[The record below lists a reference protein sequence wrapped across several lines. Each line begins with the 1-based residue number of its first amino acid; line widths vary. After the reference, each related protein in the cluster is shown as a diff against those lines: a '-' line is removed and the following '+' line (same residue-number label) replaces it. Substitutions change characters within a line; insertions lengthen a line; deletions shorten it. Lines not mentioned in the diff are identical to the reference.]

1 MNNNL
6 IQAKKDLKAFAKRAK
21 NVKYTESLLFSYL
34 VTGLITFSIGINTS
48 SSVLYERMN
57 KELIMSAEQ
66 TRNVIKKKKK
76 ENEESIEDLNL
87 ELIELM
93 EQGDQV
99 VKSPWSSWQYG
110 VNTFMSSSNGT
121 YKGRGDKAEKYR
133 YNGIYTRG
141 NWAEAG
147 VLSSRRYGVSSLSTL
162 MDSRNYGLASLLHV
176 QEPEVEIQI
185 MANVRPK
192 SVTKEEITIN
202 PQIDMPRPVVKPAI
216 NLNVT
221 KPISAPK
228 IFLPSLSPVTIDVS
242 KPETPATPT
251 GVTAPNIGMNLQ
263 PPTISVDITAPALS
277 MKIEAPNP
285 SATAV
290 SIVSP
295 KVSEVSAI
303 SVKKPTSIDL
313 ITVTTNNVKAPEL
326 KVTTGGLSNVKERN
340 FTSVEWSVGTAK
352 EQYNRISRIT
362 GKGPSN
368 AGDAITVYNNN
379 LNNIEVTD
387 NGNVISTWGRVRGLD
402 NVLTNVTV
410 KGDNTRA
417 FMIDEG
423 VNEVS
428 NGVDYKPFVYKRK
441 IVLQGSKNVGLD
453 LQGTH
458 TAYEGSRI
466 NSAYTDMSKIA
477 NIKVTNEGEII
488 GENTDGNRVNQ
499 VGFGF
504 NNYDRSSN
512 NTRTEM
518 YNSGIITMGA
528 DKSAGI
534 QIRPE
539 NSGYSDTNGY
549 KRGLNMMAGINNNTI
564 NIEGKS
570 SFGIISMANPEANA
584 FTYKFDSNVTGINSS
599 AINTLAPAGGKVAS
613 YAKKEFESKLEQTSA
628 GKINIDGNGSIGMG
642 ILNSIQ
648 GAYVNGEINISK
660 NKSTSNA
667 IGVYSEVKMS
677 PVKAGEVD
685 DFGILNETGTTIGSD
700 SIEVTGKINIYAN
713 KADKAT
719 GAAIKGLG
727 KVTIKNGGE
736 INIEPG
742 NNTNYGIISD
752 GEDGNREV
760 NKATVAGGVINKS
773 NEAIYGSVDIET
785 GGKVNVKGSNSIGYV
800 LKAGK
805 GSNAGDIIVTGTGN
819 KSLGFYGKSGTFS
832 NSGNIETTGI
842 NNNGVYLKEDSPNAL
857 KFTNTGNITANTEG
871 TVGVYIEKAS
881 EFNHNNGVI
890 KAGNGAI
897 GIYNISNPAS
907 SNVKVK
913 SEIRVTG
920 STANNTGIGV
930 YSNGTSK
937 TIFEGN
943 AKLTLGTSTVGLYSA
958 KNSNFESTFG
968 INNLETSIGD
978 KSVFAYFGKTGNPT
992 NDTVNI
998 TNNTLQNL
1006 TVSKMETNSAVFY
1019 GANDT
1024 TINIANNITAN
1035 STKFSD
1041 VDDTAQFL
1049 VSDKGNVNINS
1060 GKTLTSGLKTTIS
1073 GLNKAV
1079 VTNNGTLALAGKKG
1093 AIGIYSNDSTV
1104 TNNNVITTA
1113 NDSSIAIYGENGST
1127 LKNGAAGQIT
1137 TSGISSVGMLSAQST
1152 VENES
1157 GGQITTLGTGS
1168 AGVYGT
1174 NDSTITNK
1182 GTLTTKA
1189 TGSAGIYANDSDAT
1203 NASGATITV
1212 EKGSS
1217 AGMYATSNKTKTI
1230 KNEGTIEVG
1239 NAANSTEEKSIGIYG
1254 KSTGGTLTLDN
1265 DNIIN
1270 IHNQK
1275 SIGIYA
1281 QKAGGNIVANN
1292 KLKIT
1297 SDTGSEE
1304 AIGVMAE
1311 DGATTNNTTSGVI
1324 ELKGKASVGMYGKGN
1339 STIENEGNIKLTNT
1353 DPASKSVGMLANTGS
1368 ATNKGTIEMLGGA
1381 SAGMQGLGGATIT
1394 NATTGIINIKGDA
1407 SAGIY
1412 TKNSNSSNAG
1422 TINVESNK
1430 SAGIFGSVDNT
1441 GNYTMSNSGTISLTG
1456 TGKKQS
1462 AGMYAEIASGA
1473 TGSMTMTN
1481 YNNITVGQEESA
1493 AMYLKN
1499 QASNQTQGT
1508 VINASNAQIDLNAN
1522 KTVGISVENAVGKNQ
1537 GVINVSKGSSAGMYG
1552 KSDSDISNEKTINVT
1567 HEGSAGMY
1575 ASNSNAKNTST
1586 GKIIVNISGA
1596 ASGSAGMYGE
1606 LTTVANKDHS
1616 IVNTGEIEL
1625 TGNTKNIGIYGT
1637 TKDGVSN
1644 TLTLQND
1651 EKITIGSGSPQSVGI
1666 FAVNGDTITT
1676 SNNADKL
1683 KAINNKTIEVNST
1696 ESIGISAQKSTVE
1709 NNGTIVMNKDKSAGI
1724 YGKFTDKSLTDKTI
1738 KNNGTITLN
1747 ATTGQI
1753 KSAGIY
1759 GELASN
1765 MAHKLTIDNNEK
1777 INVNMEE
1784 SVGILAKNTTGNK
1797 DNLVANNNKEIDV
1810 NGKKSVG
1817 MLSNKSV
1824 INNKKKILVNA
1835 EEATGMYG
1843 ENGSEI
1849 SNVNNAEIEITTAGK
1864 SGTGI
1869 YATGVNTTGT
1879 NNGKITING
1888 EKGTGMFAN
1897 AQAAITNNSEIIG
1910 NVKSVI
1916 GMYGSDNGTTVKNAN
1931 GGKIELSGEKSTG
1944 IYAQDDSIA
1953 ENVGEITLKQS
1964 AKNTVGMFG
1973 SATSGK
1979 KINLTNAAST
1989 GIINVESEKSTG
2001 MFANNASTLAD
2012 SAIKNEGNIN
2022 LKAKNTVGIYTPN
2035 SMIAKVGNITLND
2048 DADSSVAVYLT
2059 EKATVSDTTTGN
2071 INLGT
2076 QNQNRVAYYIKGTGT
2091 SDTGKINGANIGK
2104 VTGYGVGVYLDG
2116 GVLDGSSSKLDY
2128 TTGGATGNG
2137 IIGLLMKGSSAD
2149 ISSYIGGIK
2158 VGNTEGNF
2166 YAVGLY
2172 TDNQGTSTTPKAITT
2187 AITTGAN
2194 GVGLIAENGSNL
2206 AYTGTMTIGDGKDA
2220 GTGIYV
2226 GNNGTSGTPN
2236 PSKVTVTGTTIN
2248 LNGSNGVG
2256 SIVTTGSTVNIDGT
2270 TAINFEGDG
2279 VSLWTKRSSCH

>member
-242 KPETPATPT
+242 KPETPVTPI
-251 GVTAPNIGMNLQ
+251 GVTAPKIEMNLQ
-263 PPTISVDITAPALS
+263 PPRISVDITAPVLS
-277 MKIEAPNP
+277 MEIEAPNP

-290 SIVSP
+290 SIVP
-295 KVSEVSAI
+295 PTVSEVSAI
-303 SVKKPTSIDL
+303 SVKKPSSPSVTPPSPSVNTVSFTVPSLANFGNTTAGIKSMSGNKNIDGRYRMSDVTPRGIGNTNGKQNSFGEYMWKDNKKFTISERSSLDLDVSGARAISLDAGLRKEEGGKHGSRDSAGVITYGVQFSVENNGEILLNAPTTAGMDIQADTWDFSQVTAINGLTGRIIGNKTNQAALLITNENTSSSKKNEMILINKGKIIMNKDDSAGFATDNFRRYQNPKGIWEEGKNIEIIAKNEGSITLGGNKNHGMVVGKTENPFVENSIFENIGDITINGSESGGITLLAELPKGAINSGRITINGNNSFGLYSEAAVTVPTSI
-313 ITVTTNNVKAPEL
+313 IKNTGNINIENGATGSMGIRVGSASATNM
-326 KVTTGGLSNVKERN
+326 
-340 FTSVEWSVGTAK
+340 
-352 EQYNRISRIT
+352 
-362 GKGPSN
+362 SN
-368 AGDAITVYNNN
+368 ASG
-379 LNNIEVTD
+379 
-387 NGNVISTWGRVRGLD
+387 
-402 NVLTNVTV
+402 
-410 KGDNTRA
+410 
-417 FMIDEG
+417 
-423 VNEVS
+423 
-428 NGVDYKPFVYKRK
+428 
-441 IVLQGSKNVGLD
+441 
-453 LQGTH
+453 
-458 TAYEGSRI
+458 
-466 NSAYTDMSKIA
+466 
-477 NIKVTNEGEII
+477 
-488 GENTDGNRVNQ
+488 
-499 VGFGF
+499 
-504 NNYDRSSN
+504 
-512 NTRTEM
+512 
-518 YNSGIITMGA
+518 GIITI
-528 DKSAGI
+528 KSSSGTGNIGIYSGTATTTNAG
-534 QIRPE
+534 
-539 NSGYSDTNGY
+539 
-549 KRGLNMMAGINNNTI
+549 TI
-564 NIEGKS
+564 NIENGNTGMYLTKTTTPS
-570 SFGIISMANPEANA
+570 
-584 FTYKFDSNVTGINSS
+584 SNVTD
-599 AINTLAPAGGKVAS
+599 
-613 YAKKEFESKLEQTSA
+613 
-628 GKINIDGNGSIGMG
+628 NI
-642 ILNSIQ
+642 
-648 GAYVNGEINISK
+648 
-660 NKSTSNA
+660 
-667 IGVYSEVKMS
+667 
-677 PVKAGEVD
+677 
-685 DFGILNETGTTIGSD
+685 
-700 SIEVTGKINIYAN
+700 
-713 KADKAT
+713 
-719 GAAIKGLG
+719 
-727 KVTIKNGGE
+727 
-736 INIEPG
+736 
-742 NNTNYGIISD
+742 
-752 GEDGNREV
+752 
-760 NKATVAGGVINKS
+760 
-773 NEAIYGSVDIET
+773 
-785 GGKVNVKGSNSIGYV
+785 
-800 LKAGK
+800 
-805 GSNAGDIIVTGTGN
+805 
-819 KSLGFYGKSGTFS
+819 
-832 NSGNIETTGI
+832 NSGNINITGSNGYGVMLIKNEAKFKNSGTIAATGTNSIGLYTESDSSVKDTVI
-842 NNNGVYLKEDSPNAL
+842 NEQGATISSSNYHAVVQNGGILTNAGLISTASGGNAALYTNNGGT
-857 KFTNTGNITANTEG
+857 FTNTNTGEIKSTNGGIAIFTSGSTGIVEG
-871 TVGVYIEKAS
+871 KITVGDSA
-881 EFNHNNGVI
+881 NG
-890 KAGNGAI
+890 
-897 GIYNISNPAS
+897 
-907 SNVKVK
+907 
-913 SEIRVTG
+913 
-920 STANNTGIGV
+920 NTGIGV
-930 YSNGTSK
+930 YSDGSTTK
-937 TIFEGN
+937 TTFRGSD
-943 AKLTLGTSTVGLYSA
+943 AKLILGEGTVGLYSSKA
-958 KNSNFESTFG
+958 SDFGNVFEITDL
-968 INNLETSIGD
+968 NASIGD
-978 KSVFAYFGKTGNPT
+978 RAVFAYFGKTGNTT

-1006 TVSKMETNSAVFY
+1006 TVSKMGTNSAVFY

-1041 VDDTAQFL
+1041 VNDTAQFL

-1079 VTNNGTLALAGKKG
+1079 VTNNGTLALAGKNG

-1104 TNNNVITTA
+1104 TNDNVITTA
-1113 NDSSIAIYGENGST
+1113 NNSSIAIYGKNGST

-1137 TSGISSVGMLSAQST
+1137 TSGISSVGMLSDQSI

-1168 AGVYGT
+1168 AGIYGT

-1239 NAANSTEEKSIGIYG
+1239 NTTNSTEEKSIGIYG

-1281 QKAGGNIVANN
+1281 QKAGGNVVANN

-1311 DGATTNNTTSGVI
+1311 DGATANNTTSGVI

-1394 NATTGIINIKGDA
+1394 NDATTGIINIKGDA

-1441 GNYTMSNSGTISLTG
+1441 GNYTMNNNGTISLTG

-1462 AGMYAEIASGA
+1462 AGMYAEIASGT

-1481 YNNITVGQEESA
+1481 NKNITVGQEESA

-1508 VINASNAQIDLNAN
+1508 VINAANAQIDLNAN

-1537 GVINVSKGSSAGMYG
+1537 GLINVNKGSSAGMYG
-1552 KSDSDISNEKTINVT
+1552 KTDSDISNEKTINVT

-1586 GKIIVNISGA
+1586 GKITVNISGA
-1596 ASGSAGMYGE
+1596 SSGSAGMYGE
-1606 LTTVANKDHS
+1606 LTTTANKDHS
-1616 IVNTGEIEL
+1616 IVNVGEIEL
-1625 TGNTKNIGIYGT
+1625 LGNTKNVGIYGA

-1651 EKITIGSGSPQSVGI
+1651 EKITIGSGSPQSVGM
-1666 FAVNGDTITT
+1666 FAVNGDTATT
-1676 SNNADKL
+1676 SNTADKL

-1724 YGKFTDKSLTDKTI
+1724 YGKLNSEVTNKGSITASDEKSAGIYLENSNAENAAGANIIVNKNSSAGIYGKFTDKSLTDKTI

-1747 ATTGQI
+1747 ATT
-1753 KSAGIY
+1753 
-1759 GELASN
+1759 
-1765 MAHKLTIDNNEK
+1765 
-1777 INVNMEE
+1777 
-1784 SVGILAKNTTGNK
+1784 
-1797 DNLVANNNKEIDV
+1797 
-1810 NGKKSVG
+1810 
-1817 MLSNKSV
+1817 
-1824 INNKKKILVNA
+1824 
-1835 EEATGMYG
+1835 
-1843 ENGSEI
+1843 
-1849 SNVNNAEIEITTAGK
+1849 
-1864 SGTGI
+1864 
-1869 YATGVNTTGT
+1869 
-1879 NNGKITING
+1879 
-1888 EKGTGMFAN
+1888 
-1897 AQAAITNNSEIIG
+1897 
-1910 NVKSVI
+1910 
-1916 GMYGSDNGTTVKNAN
+1916 
-1931 GGKIELSGEKSTG
+1931 
-1944 IYAQDDSIA
+1944 
-1953 ENVGEITLKQS
+1953 
-1964 AKNTVGMFG
+1964 
-1973 SATSGK
+1973 
-1979 KINLTNAAST
+1979 
-1989 GIINVESEKSTG
+1989 
-2001 MFANNASTLAD
+2001 
-2012 SAIKNEGNIN
+2012 
-2022 LKAKNTVGIYTPN
+2022 
-2035 SMIAKVGNITLND
+2035 
-2048 DADSSVAVYLT
+2048 
-2059 EKATVSDTTTGN
+2059 
-2071 INLGT
+2071 
-2076 QNQNRVAYYIKGTGT
+2076 
-2091 SDTGKINGANIGK
+2091 
-2104 VTGYGVGVYLDG
+2104 
-2116 GVLDGSSSKLDY
+2116 
-2128 TTGGATGNG
+2128 
-2137 IIGLLMKGSSAD
+2137 
-2149 ISSYIGGIK
+2149 
-2158 VGNTEGNF
+2158 
-2166 YAVGLY
+2166 
-2172 TDNQGTSTTPKAITT
+2172 
-2187 AITTGAN
+2187 
-2194 GVGLIAENGSNL
+2194 
-2206 AYTGTMTIGDGKDA
+2206 
-2220 GTGIYV
+2220 
-2226 GNNGTSGTPN
+2226 
-2236 PSKVTVTGTTIN
+2236 
-2248 LNGSNGVG
+2248 
-2256 SIVTTGSTVNIDGT
+2256 
-2270 TAINFEGDG
+2270 
-2279 VSLWTKRSSCH
+2279 